1 MPEFPELK
9 QKSDFVLW
17 CRMTKSQLKIYE
29 DFLQSEDVKNAL
41 MIKASPLV
49 QCTVLKKIC
58 DHPRRM
64 SNSAC
69 QSVGLMVN
77 NNRTLGEADA
87 NECAANSIQHI
98 SVERLISESGKLRA
112 FKYLAEAILSTGE
125 KLLVF
130 SQSIKILDMIEKVL
144 DEQDVRLIRMDGKDK
159 SSVREEK
166 VAQFQRDPQIK
177 GGLHIHLIY

>member
-1 MPEFPELK
+1 
-9 QKSDFVLW
+9 
-17 CRMTKSQLKIYE
+17 MTKSQLKIYE
-29 DFLQSEDVKNAL
+29 DFLQSEEVKNAL

-69 QSVGLMVN
+69 KSVGLMVN

-87 NECAANSIQHI
+87 HECAANAIADI

-112 FKYLAEAILSTGE
+112 FSHLAKTILSTGE

-130 SQSIKILDMIEKVL
+130 SQSIKILDMIEKVVE
-144 DEQDVRLIRMDGKDK
+144 EQNVLLLRMDGKDK

-166 VAQFQRDPQIK
+166 VAQFQRDPNIK
-177 GGLHIHLIY
+177 GGLNISFIINESVYILAYMLQTGSDK